1 MRFYRIEIGGTV
13 YTSLVNGQTDPGAL
27 NVEFDIP
34 VSTMSAPLG
43 SAFIR
48 VWGVALQ
55 TLAQSNNLNNQQIKV
70 FGGMAKGL
78 PLANPAQ
85 QGLLVQGTIFPAFG
99 NWEGTDMTLDMYVVA
114 PFGAP
119 SIPAAKNIV
128 HNWQQGQPL
137 ANAIKSTLGVAFPGF
152 KLNINISPNLVQSF
166 TDTGFYQTLE
176 QYGTYIRQISKSI
189 LGASEYPG
197 VLISSNGETIN
208 VSDGTQASSG
218 PKQIQFQD
226 MVGQPTW
233 IAPNIINVKTVM
245 RGDLKILDQ
254 VKLPPSLATTTAA
267 SAPQFRSNSAF
278 QGTFQ
283 VNTLRHLGNFRQPD
297 ARSWVTTMDLAVLNS
312 AVG

>member
-1 MRFYRIEIGGTV
+1 MRYYKIVVGGQT
-13 YTSLVNGQTDPGAL
+13 YTSLVGGQSDPGAL

-43 SAFIR
+43 SAFVRI
-48 VWGVALQ
+48 WGVALQ
-55 TLAQSNNLNNQQIKV
+55 TLAQSNNLNNQSV
-70 FGGMAKGL
+70 MVYGGMSSGL

-85 QGLLVQGTIFPAFG
+85 QGLLVQGTAFPAFG
-99 NWEGTDMTLDMYVVA
+99 NWEGTDMTLDIYVVA
-114 PFGAP
+114 PFGSP
-119 SIPAAKNIV
+119 TVPAAKNVI

-137 ANAIKSTLGVAFPGF
+137 STAIRNTLATAFPDF
-152 KLNINISPNLVQSF
+152 TLNINISPSLVQSF

-176 QYGTYIRQISKSI
+176 QYGSYVRDISKSI
-189 LGASEYPG
+189 LGSKNYPG
-197 VLISSNGETIN
+197 VLISSNGKTIN
-208 VSDGTQASSG
+208 VSDGTQSASG

-226 MVGQPTW
+226 LVGQPTW
-233 IAPNIINVKTVM
+233 IGPNTINIKTVM

-267 SAPQFRSNSAF
+267 SAPQFRTNSAF

-283 VNTLRHLGNFRQPD
+283 INTIRHLGNFRQPD
-297 ARSWVTTMDLAVLNS
+297 ARSWVTVMDLAVLNS